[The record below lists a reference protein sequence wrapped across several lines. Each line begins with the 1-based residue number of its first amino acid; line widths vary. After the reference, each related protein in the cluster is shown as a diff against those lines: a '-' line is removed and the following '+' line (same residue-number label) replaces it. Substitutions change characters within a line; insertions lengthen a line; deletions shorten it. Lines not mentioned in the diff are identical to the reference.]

1 MSIQAIPFILLL
13 GLFWGSSLV
22 ASRFGVGQFHPTIFA
37 GLRMVLASLAYFLV
51 YLIGGRKRSFPRGSR
66 LWRYAA
72 LFGIIGTAVPM
83 TSIVS
88 AMQYQSAA
96 VTSILLTAGPV
107 ITVILAHFFLSDE
120 SLTRR
125 KGAGVVVALGGA
137 LLLALR
143 GESGLADAGKAN
155 PLGYILVLVG
165 LLSAGGASI
174 YARKFMQGLDTF
186 DVASIRMLAAAATVM
201 PLSALSVGIDL
212 QQVNSQGYLALTY
225 SAVVG
230 TFLAMGLSFYI
241 IQRFGVTASAMGLYV
256 TPVVSGLGG
265 VLILDEQI
273 TAGMVIGMA
282 FIAVGIALI
291 NQKETER

>member
-1 MSIQAIPFILLL
+1 MSIQALPFILLL
-13 GLFWGSSLV
+13 GFFWGTSLV

-37 GLRMVLASLAYFLV
+37 GLRMLLASLAYFLV
-51 YLIGGRKRSFPRGSR
+51 YLVGGRKRSFPRDSR

-88 AMQYQSAA
+88 SMQYQSAA

-107 ITVILAHFFLSDE
+107 IIVILAHFFLSDE

-125 KGAGVVVALGGA
+125 KSAGVVVALGGA

-174 YARKFMQGLDTF
+174 YARKFLQKLDTF
-186 DVASIRMLAAAATVM
+186 DVASIRMFAAATTVM

-225 SAVVG
+225 SALVG

-241 IQRFGVTASAMGLYV
+241 VQRFGVTASAMGLYV
-256 TPVVSGLGG
+256 TPIVSGVGG

-273 TAGMVIGMA
+273 TAGMLIGMA

-291 NQKETER
+291 NQKEAER